1 MNNEIIALDN
11 QQIRDKIYTIRGV
24 QVMLD
29 RDISG
34 LYKVETRRLNEQVKR
49 NIERFPVEFMF
60 QLTTEELEYWKSQI
74 AISNKEKMGL
84 RKLPFA
90 FTEQGVAMLSSVLK
104 SQTAVQISIQII
116 NAFVTMR
123 RFIATNAGI
132 FQRLYTVEMKQL
144 EYKAETDQKF
154 NQIFNAIEER
164 EITPK
169 QGIFFD
175 GQIFDAHKL
184 LSDIIR
190 TAKRSIMIIDNYI
203 DDTIL
208 ALLTKRKKNVIVKI
222 FTAKIT
228 KQMKL
233 DVQKYNEQYPKVEL
247 IELTKAHDRFIIID
261 EKQVYH
267 LGASLKD
274 LGNKWFAF
282 TKMNNDGIL
291 LIDHLKGIKQ

>member
-1 MNNEIIALDN
+1 MNNEVIVVDN
-11 QQIRDKIYTIRGV
+11 LHIQNKIYTIRSV
-24 QVMLD
+24 QVMID
-29 RDISG
+29 RDLAD
-34 LYKVETRRLNEQVKR
+34 LYRVKTKRLNEQVKR
-49 NIERFPVEFMF
+49 NSNRFPVQFCF
-60 QLTTEELEYWKSQI
+60 QLTD
-74 AISNKEKMGL
+74 KEKNEL
-84 RKLPFA
+84 VANCDHLQNLKYSPTLPYA
-90 FTEQGVAMLSSVLK
+90 FTEQGVAMVSAVLK
-104 SQTAVQISIQII
+104 SQTAVQISIQIMK
-116 NAFVTMR
+116 AFVSMR

-132 FQRLYTVEMKQL
+132 FQRLDTVEMKQL
-144 EYKAETDQKF
+144 EYKAETDRKF
-154 NQIFNAIEER
+154 DQIFNAIEER

-169 QGIFFD
+169 QGIFFE

-190 TAKRSIMIIDNYI
+190 TAKQSIMIIDNYI

-233 DVQKYNEQYPKVEL
+233 DVQKYNEQYPKLEL

-282 TKMNNDGIL
+282 TKMNNNGIL
-291 LIDHLKGIKQ
+291 LIEHLKGIKQ

>member
-1 MNNEIIALDN
+1 MNNEIIVLDN
-11 QQIRDKIYTIRGV
+11 QQIQNKIYTIRCV
-24 QVMLD
+24 QVMFD
-29 RDISG
+29 RDLAL
-34 LYKVETRRLNEQVKR
+34 LYGVETRVLNQAVKR
-49 NIERFPVEFMF
+49 NIERFPEEFMF
-60 QLTTEELEYWKSQI
+60 QLKEKEFEYWKSQI
-74 AISNKEKMGL
+74 VISNKEKMGL
-84 RKLPFA
+84 RKLPFV
-90 FTEQGVAMLSSVLK
+90 FSEQGVAMLSAVLR
-104 SQTAVQISIQII
+104 SQTAIQISIQII

-123 RFIATNAGI
+123 RFLSANAGI
-132 FQRLYTVEMKQL
+132 FQRLDTVEKKQL
-144 EYKAETDQKF
+144 EYKAETDKKF
-154 NQIFNAIEER
+154 DQIFNAIEER

-169 QGIFFD
+169 QGIFFE

-190 TAKRSIMIIDNYI
+190 TAKRSIFIIDNYI

-208 ALLTKRKKNVIVKI
+208 ALLTKRKKNVNVKI
-222 FTAKIT
+222 FTGKIT

-233 DVQKYNEQYPKVEL
+233 DVQKYNEQYPKLKL

-261 EKQVYH
+261 EREVYH

-291 LIDHLKGIKQ
+291 LIEYLKRI

>member
-1 MNNEIIALDN
+1 MNNEIVVVDN
-11 QQIRDKIYTIRGV
+11 LQIQNKIYTIRDV

-29 RDISG
+29 RDLAV
-34 LYKVETRRLNEQVKR
+34 LYQIETRALKQAVKR
-49 NIERFPVEFMF
+49 NINRFPPEFMF
-60 QLTTEELEYWKSQI
+60 ELVENEMNCLVSQSVI
-74 AISNKEKMGL
+74 PSQKYFGGAK
-84 RKLPFA
+84 PFA
-90 FTEQGVAMLSSVLK
+90 FTEQGVAMLSAVLK

-132 FQRLYTVEMKQL
+132 FQRLDTVERKQL
-144 EYKAETDQKF
+144 EYKTKSDKKF
-154 NQIFNAIEER
+154 DQIFNAIEER

-169 QGIFFD
+169 QGIFFE
-175 GQIFDAHKL
+175 GQIFDAFKL

-190 TAKRSIMIIDNYI
+190 TAKKSITIIDNYI
-203 DDTIL
+203 DDSIL
-208 ALLTKRKKNVIVKI
+208 ALLTKRKKEVDVKI
-222 FTAKIT
+222 FTGKIT

-247 IELTKAHDRFIIID
+247 LELTEAHDRFIIID

-274 LGNKWFAF
+274 LGKKWFAF

-291 LIDHLKGIKQ
+291 LIEYLKGIKQ